1 MRVLIILALLG
12 VAAPALANH
21 PAERIDEVMAERE
34 PAFEAVKGPLPKLA
48 LMTDDGRAIELH
60 EQSDKILVL
69 SFVPA
74 GCGAPCAD
82 QQRLLNEVQSKIG
95 VTPMGGMV
103 SFVTV
108 AAPGTSTL
116 NGWDTQNWQLA
127 MPGGEE
133 TTAELSTELAD
144 ASQRADGS
152 MAYVIDR
159 GAHPRA
165 IFHGGEFGPVNM
177 VLYING
183 LSNAPQAMTTSV

>member
-103 SFVTV
+103 SFVFQV
-108 AAPGTSTL
+108 ILFDLLLTL
-116 NGWDTQNWQLA
+116 VDLLLTPLL
-127 MPGGEE
+127 
-133 TTAELSTELAD
+133 TL
-144 ASQRADGS
+144 
-152 MAYVIDR
+152 ID
-159 GAHPRA
+159 PLLK
-165 IFHGGEFGPVNM
+165 
-177 VLYING
+177 LY
-183 LSNAPQAMTTSV
+183 